1 MGPRAGTF
9 PWMDVQSLS
18 RPVHRCRCPAC
29 SETCH
34 AVGLGLSR
42 ETQAGKVP
50 FSLVPP
56 PPGGGAGPAPCLSA
70 SPPLPHSGHPSC
82 TWRKRKQDWRGA
94 ADSCVVR
101 SQAVLSPR
109 GALLLALRGG
119 WPCVQCPGLLRPSR
133 EALLLQ
139 VGKHRMFP
147 VPRSLGASTL
157 ESGMVCQDVCGR
169 TGGGDSRVPPGLTQ
183 SGHFVAWEEAS
194 AETTFEVGLPPAPEP
209 TAVPLQTALPSPA
222 PANHRGRQAPE
233 ASPPE
238 LSFLTYRLEPSSP
251 SLKFG

>member
-1 MGPRAGTF
+1 MWLTGFHPGVYSESAPER
-9 PWMDVQSLS
+9 SLFLILGS
-18 RPVHRCRCPAC
+18 RPKHICRAVRLREQKRTPHCLLFTRARVGRPGEKADV
-29 SETCH
+29 ET
-34 AVGLGLSR
+34 
-42 ETQAGKVP
+42 
-50 FSLVPP
+50 
-56 PPGGGAGPAPCLSA
+56 
-70 SPPLPHSGHPSC
+70 
-82 TWRKRKQDWRGA
+82 
-94 ADSCVVR
+94 
-101 SQAVLSPR
+101 R

-119 WPCVQCPGLLRPSR
+119 RPFVQHPGLLRPRR

-157 ESGMVCQDVCGR
+157 EPGMVCQDVCGR

-183 SGHFVAWEEAS
+183 PGHFVAREEAS

-209 TAVPLQTALPSPA
+209 TAVRLQTALPSPA

-233 ASPPE
+233 ASLPE